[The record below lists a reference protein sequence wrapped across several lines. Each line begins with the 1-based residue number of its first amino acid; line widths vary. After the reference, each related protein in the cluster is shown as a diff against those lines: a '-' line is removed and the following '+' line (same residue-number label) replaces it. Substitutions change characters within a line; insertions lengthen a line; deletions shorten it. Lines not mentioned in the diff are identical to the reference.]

1 MSFIINEM
9 QIKTTMIRISI
20 IKMSTNKKRCTE
32 CGELLH
38 CSCVELLL
46 GTESGTATVE
56 NSKEVL
62 KN

>member
-1 MSFIINEM
+1 M